1 MGRIYSGAEKMFAW
15 LGTSPGIIHLFD
27 ALSTLREKHGVSPS
41 KAAFGI
47 GREGGIWTI
56 EAARAWED
64 LLLNAYWYRA
74 WISQELALY
83 KRLIFLAGHIVLDAK
98 MLTGFDETVCV
109 RHVPGLPAKYCN
121 FWIYMGIVQGTQRLK
136 GENIVD
142 ILRDLPFREC
152 LLSRDQV
159 YSILSLAIDG
169 PLIVVD
175 YQSSELHVINQF
187 VHAWEKSL

>member
-1 MGRIYSGAEKMFAW
+1 
-15 LGTSPGIIHLFD
+15 
-27 ALSTLREKHGVSPS
+27 
-41 KAAFGI
+41 
-47 GREGGIWTI
+47 
-56 EAARAWED
+56 
-64 LLLNAYWYRA
+64 
-74 WISQELALY
+74 
-83 KRLIFLAGHIVLDAK
+83 
-98 MLTGFDETVCV
+98 MLVGFDETVCV